1 MTNDLVLIA
10 EQNGLQKSEVE
21 NIMASFGGFFE
32 EAKKI
37 ATESD
42 ITVTDESQ
50 TDLMKS
56 AREKRLALKEIRV
69 NAEKVRKELKE
80 KSLREGKAIDGA
92 ANIIK
97 ALIVPVEEHL
107 EKQEKF
113 AEIREAERQAKKHAY
128 RIEELSK
135 YVDDVSLYTLNTM
148 SDEAFEKLL
157 QSSKTAWEVDEFN
170 KKRAEEERL
179 KKEEADRL
187 EQIKIKEENER
198 LKKEAEAAEKK
209 REEERAVE
217 QSKLQ
222 KEKEERDRLAAIEK
236 KKQDDAL
243 AAERKAKEEA
253 ENKLKVERELQEKK
267 ELEEKQR
274 IENNMRLQEEEK
286 RKALLAPDKEKLL
299 DFANRIE
306 MILAPHVMSRQGGS
320 ILGNTLARLQL
331 AADELREECKKL

>member
-97 ALIVPVEEHL
+97 ALIIPVEEHL

-113 AEIREAERQAKKHAY
+113 AEVREAERKAKQLET
-128 RIEELSK
+128 RMLELSK
-135 YVDDVSLYTLNTM
+135 YVDDLSLYNLKDM
-148 SDEAFEKLL
+148 SDESFAKLL
-157 QSSKTAWEVDEFN
+157 ENSKTAWEVNEFN

-179 KKEEADRL
+179 KKEEDERL

-198 LKKEAEAAEKK
+198 LKKEAETAEKK
-209 REEERAVE
+209 RAEERAVE

-222 KEKEERDRLAAIEK
+222 KEKEERERLAAIEK

-253 ENKLKVERELQEKK
+253 ENKLKAERELQEKK

-274 IENNMRLQEEEK
+274 VENQRRLEEEEK

-299 DFANRIE
+299 KFATELSGITTPALE
-306 MILAPHVMSRQGGS
+306 SED
-320 ILGNTLARLQL
+320 ARKVVFEATQKMREAIKLLQDG
-331 AADELREECKKL
+331 AAKL